1 LYIRSTDRKAGMTDT
16 SKFNKGLPG
25 VPLSKMA
32 VSRFGDE
39 INSPL
44 NRGEEAA

>member
-1 LYIRSTDRKAGMTDT
+1 MTDT
-16 SKFNKGLPG
+16 SKFKKGLAG
-25 VPLSKMA
+25 VPLSKMVA
-32 VSRFGDE
+32 ARFGDE